1 MSDRA
6 SLGSVYGKGS
16 WQWSAKR
23 AALLAQQ
30 AISCLQELRGLA
42 RAAPQEDDALLPA
55 ALAQDLRA
63 ELRLAGS
70 GLAAAVDA
78 CAGSAHGDLGDSA
91 IDAGPA
97 PKRAAAAA
105 AAAAAPADAIA
116 LEQLPEPLLRECLL
130 RCGARELGCLEG
142 SSTALRAAVE
152 LHVRD
157 RLQREL
163 GVGARHPPRRTVSVV
178 LEKCWSGAARFL
190 EARRRAERAGAHRL
204 ALGAGGFTRDGPGV
218 AAAAFAGAHTHNGRF
233 GHELLLVASGAGVAD
248 LAPQTLPFTVV
259 ADPLAPPEPAGPPP
273 AGTPLAWP
281 PAVEVVDHSQPNMG
295 ADGATCAALQ
305 SLCLLAHW
313 RHRVTAV
320 AAAAHHAAFLA
331 DGSLLTVGRGE
342 CGRLG
347 HGDTHDRQVPQVV
360 AGFEDDGVRAVALTE
375 WNTAFVTASGKCFC
389 CGAARAWVQWVYPG
403 TTAWLEVPTQVPGTE
418 HVNAVA
424 LAATNWEA
432 LSLYEDKPCWLLCLL
447 TAEGELSAHGS
458 STDGVRMVEHC
469 VAQLDGQRVASMT
482 VGAKIVLAVTAQGH
496 LFEGKM
502 ETEVPGEPRKRHVKV
517 QRLLVGERVVM
528 AAVQN
533 DRIMYQGDSC
543 HNRLAQH
550 AMALADTGRVFTWG
564 TSTCGQLG
572 HGSCNSTD
580 IVVPRQVRALVGAD
594 IVAIAAGAHSS
605 AALGADGK
613 VFSWGALGSDGIK
626 YDIPRLAN
634 GGSAE
639 AAPGAAFRFNF

>member
-6 SLGSVYGKGS
+6 SLGSVYGEGS

-30 AISCLQELRGLA
+30 AISCLQELRGLV

-55 ALAQDLRA
+55 ALRA
-63 ELRLAGS
+63 ELRLASS

-78 CAGSAHGDLGDSA
+78 GAGSANGDLGDSA
-91 IDAGPA
+91 IAAGPA

-105 AAAAAPADAIA
+105 AAAPAAAIA
-116 LEQLPEPLLRECLL
+116 LEQLPEPLLSECLL

-142 SSTALRAAVE
+142 SSTVLRAAVE

-163 GVGARHPPRRTVSVV
+163 GVGTQHPPRRTVSIV

-190 EARRRAERAGAHRL
+190 EARRRTERTGAHRL
-204 ALGAGGFTRDGPGV
+204 ALGAGGFARNGPGF
-218 AAAAFAGAHTHNGRF
+218 AAAAFAGAHTQNGRL

-248 LAPQTLPFTVV
+248 LTPQTLGPT
-259 ADPLAPPEPAGPPP
+259 PPR
-273 AGTPLAWP
+273 
-281 PAVEVVDHSQPNMG
+281 AVDVVDHSQLGMG
-295 ADGATCAALQ
+295 ADGATYAAVR
-305 SLCLLAHW
+305 SLCTLVS
-313 RHRVTAV
+313 VTAV
-320 AAAAHHAAFLA
+320 AVAAHHAAFLA

-347 HGDTHDRQVPQVV
+347 HGDTRDRLMPQIV

-375 WNTAFVTASGKCFC
+375 KNTAFVTASGKCFC
-389 CGAARAWVQWVYPG
+389 CGAARAWVPWVYPP
-403 TTAWLEVPTQVPGTE
+403 TDAWLDVPTQVPGTE
-418 HVNAVA
+418 HVNSVA

-432 LSLYEDKPCWLLCLL
+432 LGLYDEPCWLLCLL
-447 TAEGELSAHGS
+447 TAEGVLSAHGS
-458 STDGVRMVEHC
+458 SADGVRMVEHC
-469 VAQLDGQRVASMT
+469 IAQLDGQRVASVA
-482 VGAKIVLAVTAQGH
+482 VGAKIVLAVTTLGH
-496 LFEGKM
+496 LFEVKM
-502 ETEVPGEPRKRHVKV
+502 EKERDGMDGMGYHPGYGNHFDNPKA

-533 DRIMYQGDSC
+533 DRIMYAGEPPS

-572 HGSCNSTD
+572 HGSCNGTD
-580 IVVPRQVRALVGAD
+580 IVVPRQVRALVGTE
-594 IVAIAAGAHSS
+594 IVAIAAGASSS
-605 AALGADGK
+605 AALGADGQ

-634 GGSAE
+634 GPAE